1 MFRVTEPFAD
11 GDAVNNAFYHIS
23 GNRGGAVVQDRLSH
37 SITALI
43 ALFAN
48 VLVSHATTSKMLFA
62 MARDGEVPDV
72 WQSWSQKHQ
81 VPATAM
87 IVVTILTAVIGVL
100 AVGQIE
106 LIVTMVTFGALTA
119 YILLHI
125 SVIIHFGIRQSS
137 KKYFIHWISPVLGIA
152 VLGYALYS
160 TNVLAKVHWHLL
172 ATHRNDRRAHPR
184 KRTGRTLETED
195 GL

>member
-1 MFRVTEPFAD
+1 
-11 GDAVNNAFYHIS
+11 
-23 GNRGGAVVQDRLSH
+23 
-37 SITALI
+37 
-43 ALFAN
+43 
-48 VLVSHATTSKMLFA
+48 
-62 MARDGEVPDV
+62 MARDGQLPATSGSREPE
-72 WQSWSQKHQ
+72 HQ

-137 KKYFIHWISPVLGIA
+137 KKYFIHWISPILGIA

-160 TNVLAKVHWHLL
+160 TNVLAKVIGISWLL
-172 ATHRNDRRAHPR
+172 IGTIVALIL

>member
-1 MFRVTEPFAD
+1 
-11 GDAVNNAFYHIS
+11 
-23 GNRGGAVVQDRLSH
+23 
-37 SITALI
+37 
-43 ALFAN
+43 
-48 VLVSHATTSKMLFA
+48 
-62 MARDGEVPDV
+62 
-72 WQSWSQKHQ
+72 
-81 VPATAM
+81 M

-125 SVIIHFGIRQSS
+125 SVIIHFGIRRSS
-137 KKYFIHWISPVLGIA
+137 KKYFMHWISPILGIA

-160 TNVLAKVHWHLL
+160 TNILAKIIGISWLVIGTIVALIL
-172 ATHRNDRRAHPR
+172 

-195 GL
+195 VV

>member
-1 MFRVTEPFAD
+1 
-11 GDAVNNAFYHIS
+11 
-23 GNRGGAVVQDRLSH
+23 
-37 SITALI
+37 
-43 ALFAN
+43 
-48 VLVSHATTSKMLFA
+48 
-62 MARDGEVPDV
+62 
-72 WQSWSQKHQ
+72 
-81 VPATAM
+81 M

-137 KKYFIHWISPVLGIA
+137 RKYFIHWISPILGIA

-160 TNVLAKVHWHLL
+160 TNVLPKSLASPGWLL
-172 ATHRNDRRAHPR
+172 DRSLRSF
-184 KRTGRTLETED
+184 
-195 GL
+195 